1 MTPNR
6 CDAGCLHAVSG
17 VGPGSGRPDPGTD
30 RVELVSH
37 LYLCEGLST
46 YRIGAVTGI
55 DRQRVGRMLARAGVP
70 VKPRGEGRRRP
81 VDEDQAGLDHVME
94 RLYAESGLS
103 SRDISA
109 ITGIPQ
115 RTVRDRLH
123 ARGVRMRTR
132 GRLNREDRVAVPA
145 DALIRL
151 YVGAGLSAADTGR
164 LLGVSGQIVLRAAH
178 DDGLAVRV
186 GGPEPSHGPAEI
198 ELVDALYA
206 DPLVR
211 HALTRHHIGR
221 RPAGGP
227 IWQRFPVPVPLGAE
241 LAEEL
246 YVVCGLGVRHIEL
259 LTGQP
264 AQTILRLLRAQGIT
278 RRPAGGRS
286 PFMRRWRAGLQAV
299 PAQGEL
305 LAVTAGQ
312 PQPRRQHAGAST
324 GGASRSTERAD
335 QRARAT
341 RASSGNDAAEP
352 SGSASR

>member
-1 MTPNR
+1 MTPDR
-6 CDAGCLHAVSG
+6 GAGCLHTISPVLSS
-17 VGPGSGRPDPGTD
+17 SGRLPAGSDLA
-30 RVELVSH
+30 ELVCH

-55 DRQRVGRMLARAGVP
+55 DRQRVSRMLARAGVP

-81 VDEDQAGLDHVME
+81 VGADRAALDEAME

-103 SRDISA
+103 SGQISA
-109 ITGIPQ
+109 IIGVPQ

-123 ARGVRMRTR
+123 ARGVRMRTK

-151 YVGAGLSAADTGR
+151 YVGGGLSAADTGR

-178 DDGLAVRV
+178 DEGLPVRV
-186 GGPEPSHGPAEI
+186 GGPEPRHGPDEI
-198 ELVDALYA
+198 ELVEALYA

-211 HALTRHHIGR
+211 QVLARHHIAR

-227 IWQRFPVPVPLGAE
+227 IWQRFPVPVPVSGE
-241 LAEEL
+241 LAEDL
-246 YVVCGLGVRHIEL
+246 YVACGLAVRHIEL

-264 AQTILRLLRAQGIT
+264 AQTILRLLGAQGIT

-286 PFMRRWRAGLQAV
+286 PFMRRWRAGLR
-299 PAQGEL
+299 P
-305 LAVTAGQ
+305 
-312 PQPRRQHAGAST
+312 
-324 GGASRSTERAD
+324 ASR
-335 QRARAT
+335 
-341 RASSGNDAAEP
+341 P
-352 SGSASR
+352 